1 MASYQLLLYRITVVS
16 NTQLPDNSP
25 IIKSWSKPTVGG
37 LMSINGPLSGY
48 RVIELGQLLA
58 GPFAGCLL
66 GYFGAEVIKVEP
78 PEGGDP
84 IRRWR
89 ELKDGTSLWWR
100 SLARNK
106 KSVTINLKS
115 DKGVALVK
123 QLINGADVV
132 IENFRPGVVERWGLG
147 PDEFKQTNPGLVY
160 ARISGYG
167 QDGPYSEKAGFA
179 SVCEGLSG
187 FRYVNG
193 HPGEAPVRPNLSIGD
208 TISGIHAALGI
219 SLALLEQKQSGKG
232 QVVDVALYESM
243 FNLME
248 AVVPEYDGA
257 GVIREPSGST
267 VTGIVPTNTYRC
279 SDGKYVVIGGN
290 GDSIFQRLMQAAG
303 HPEMAEDPRLASNPG
318 RVEHEAEID
327 RALAEWC
334 LKNSSVHILE
344 ILDES
349 RVPAGP
355 IYNVEDMINDE
366 HFNQRK
372 LFEEVEINGKPLKI
386 PAILPRLDK
395 TPGATRWPGPE
406 LGSHNEEVLGELL
419 GLSADE
425 LRDLSVDGII

>member
-1 MASYQLLLYRITVVS
+1 M
-16 NTQLPDNSP
+16 NT
-25 IIKSWSKPTVGG
+25 T
-37 LMSINGPLSGY
+37 GPLAGI
-48 RVIELGQLLA
+48 RVVELGQLLA
-58 GPFAGCLL
+58 GPFAGCML
-66 GYFGAEVIKVEP
+66 GYFGAEVIKIEP
-78 PEGGDP
+78 PDGGDP

-89 ELKDGTSLWWR
+89 EVRDGTSLWWH

-106 KSVTINLKS
+106 KSVTIDLKS
-115 DKGVALVK
+115 KKGVALVVD
-123 QLINGADVV
+123 LINSADVV

-147 PDEFKQTNPGLVY
+147 PEEFKQSNPELVY

-167 QDGPYSEKAGFA
+167 QTGPYSGKPGFA
-179 SVCEGLSG
+179 SVCEGISG

-193 HPGEAPVRPNLSIGD
+193 HPGQAPVRPNLSIGD

-219 SLALLEQKQSGKG
+219 SMALLERKQSGTG

-279 SDGKYVVIGGN
+279 RDGKYVVIGGN
-290 GDSIFQRLMQAAG
+290 GDSIFQRLMVAAG
-303 HPEMAEDPRLASNPG
+303 HPEMAADPRLATNPG

-327 RALAEWC
+327 RALADWC
-334 LKNSSVHILE
+334 SRNDSAQLLE

-355 IYNVEDMINDE
+355 IYNVGDMLSDE
-366 HFNQRK
+366 HFNARD
-372 LFEEVEINGKPLKI
+372 LFESVEVNGASLKI
-386 PAILPRLDK
+386 PAILPKLDK
-395 TPGATRWPGPE
+395 TPGATQWPGPH
-406 LGSHNEEVLGELL
+406 LGSHNREVLCGLL
-419 GLSADE
+419 GLSEDE
-425 LRDLSVDGII
+425 LRALGRDGVVRPGDE